1 MSRRPVR
8 LNVMQA
14 RASCRLSAAPACM
27 RFLAAWMVAAVTP
40 LYAQTPQ
47 PQPQPGD
54 PVGRVIGNEAR
65 KLQDFVV
72 GPQYQEWPAPATSD
86 CPQIYEEIVR
96 LTPYT
101 YNYKPDFYD
110 DPRNAA
116 LGLLGLVY
124 PQAFYVWGYTAL
136 DNYSEGRTIADTR
149 MHIDSLRR
157 ASARQDCWVR
167 E

>member
-1 MSRRPVR
+1 MSRRPAR
-8 LNVMQA
+8 LNVMQVRPPRRRVAA
-14 RASCRLSAAPACM
+14 RARL
-27 RFLAAWMVAAVTP
+27 RLLAAAMIAAVTP
-40 LYAQTPQ
+40 LSAQTPQ
-47 PQPQPGD
+47 QGD

-72 GPQYQEWPAPATSD
+72 GPRYHEWPAPATSD
-86 CPQIYEEIVR
+86 CAQIYEEIVR

>member
-1 MSRRPVR
+1 MEPPGEIQMARRPAGID
-8 LNVMQA
+8 VMQT
-14 RASCRLSAAPACM
+14 RAAAPARLQLLVM
-27 RFLAAWMVAAVTP
+27 WMIAAAMPVN
-40 LYAQTPQ
+40 AQTPQ
-47 PQPQPGD
+47 PAD
-54 PVGRVIGNEAR
+54 PVGRAIGNEAR

-72 GPQYQEWPAPATSD
+72 GPQYREWPAPGTSD
-86 CPQIYEEIVR
+86 CAQIYEEIVR

-124 PQAFYVWGYTAL
+124 PEAFYVWGYTAL
-136 DNYSEGRTIADTR
+136 DNYSEGRRIADTR

-157 ASARQDCWVR
+157 ASAQQDCWVR

>member
-1 MSRRPVR
+1 MSRRPAR
-8 LNVMQA
+8 LNVMHA
-14 RASCRLSAAPACM
+14 RWPRRLSAAPGRL
-27 RFLAAWMVAAVTP
+27 RFLAAWMIAAVTP
-40 LYAQTPQ
+40 LNAQT
-47 PQPQPGD
+47 PQPGD
-54 PVGRVIGNEAR
+54 PVARVIGDEAR

-72 GPQYQEWPAPATSD
+72 GPRYHEWPAPATTD
-86 CPQIYEEIVR
+86 CAQIYEEIVR
-96 LTPYT
+96 LTPHT

-124 PQAFYVWGYTAL
+124 PEAFYVWGHTAL

-167 E
+167 Q